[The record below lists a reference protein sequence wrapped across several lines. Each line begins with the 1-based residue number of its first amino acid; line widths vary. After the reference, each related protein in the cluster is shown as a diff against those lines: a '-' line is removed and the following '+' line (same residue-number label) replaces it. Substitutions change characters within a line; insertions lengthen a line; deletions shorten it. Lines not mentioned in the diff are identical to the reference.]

1 MCMTVGLFPPVYR
14 RALRHGPDPEGS
26 PTDYIYLTCQR
37 PALSHTCSNQRF
49 IRPRYH
55 VRFPPLFS
63 SRCPSFAVPVASA
76 AFFDSVISILLY
88 HRAVYHLTYSASP
101 PCSETQQLLSAL
113 FKDKAR
119 RGDTTARA
127 HICSYGVHVRANT
140 RVRMNWRAHGGDE
153 SSDSCSSLRATEF
166 RISLVLKRAAKA
178 R

>member
-1 MCMTVGLFPPVYR
+1 MTVGLFPPVYR

-49 IRPRYH
+49 IRPRY
-55 VRFPPLFS
+55 RARLPPLFS

-101 PCSETQQLLSAL
+101 PCSETQRLLSAL

-119 RGDTTARA
+119 RGDTTART
-127 HICSYGVHVRANT
+127 HMLV
-140 RVRMNWRAHGGDE
+140 WRA
-153 SSDSCSSLRATEF
+153 RA
-166 RISLVLKRAAKA
+166 RKHARAYKLGTRTAEMRA
-178 R
+178 LTAAVR